1 MLDRIEADRSDSQYD
16 HITANKLWSYT
27 CDIHNWSF
35 AILFGCSTTTAYAF
49 AYFLPIILMEG
60 MGYSSRDAQLLS
72 APPTVFGAFFAFAMA
87 AFGDWRRFCAP
98 VIVFPALVTIIGLS
112 MVYSLVHHSCT
123 THPHFFPTDRI
134 PHKQL
139 CSIRWGLS
147 WCRWWYCQHTGY
159 PQLFAKQYRGS
170 IEACLRHRPRHWR
183 RWYRRHYRLHYV
195 PRSRCSWIPAWS

>member
-16 HITANKLWSYT
+16 HITANKLWGYT

-72 APPTVFGAFFAFAMA
+72 APPTVFGAVFAFAMA

-112 MVYSLVHHSCT
+112 MVYSLVHHSST
-123 THPHFFPTDRI
+123 THPPFLSYR
-134 PHKQL
+134 PHSTQATRFDTL
-139 CSIRWGLS
+139 
-147 WCRWWYCQHTGY
+147 
-159 PQLFAKQYRGS
+159 GS
-170 IEACLRHRPRHWR
+170 FLVSLVVLPVHR
-183 RWYRRHYRLHYV
+183 V
-195 PRSRCSWIPAWS
+195 S